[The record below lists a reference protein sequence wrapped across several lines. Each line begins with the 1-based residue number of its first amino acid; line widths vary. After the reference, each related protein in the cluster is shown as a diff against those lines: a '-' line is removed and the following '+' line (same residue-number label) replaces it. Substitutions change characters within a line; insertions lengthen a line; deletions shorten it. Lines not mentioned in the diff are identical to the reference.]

1 MELSR
6 PDDDG
11 VYRDGARKRAAR
23 TALAIGAIRQLWD
36 EETAALPFALPRHG
50 VGLAAVGSLA
60 RGQIGPSS
68 DLDLVL
74 IYEPHTLNDT
84 QLNALANALWYP
96 LWDSGLD
103 LDHSVRTRQQCEG
116 VTDHDLPAAVGWLD
130 VRPIA
135 GDKALIT
142 STASSILERW
152 RKAARK
158 RLPELLKSAQSRLER
173 FGRMAYL
180 NQPDIKEARGGLR
193 DAVIIS
199 ALAAS
204 WLADRPHGHYDDAVE
219 RLLDI
224 RDCIHLAAAKDTNLL
239 LTQYQPAVAQT
250 LGLADPTLPQDE
262 RDARSVDDMQM
273 LLARIGRRIA
283 FSWEFTSSR
292 AKHSITH
299 DRPRFAF
306 FQLLN
311 PRSGGKREAPA
322 FHALAPGVVE
332 HEHEVAL
339 APGMKPA
346 KHADLPLQVA
356 VAAAQTGLPI
366 NPVTLQNL
374 AHCPMRDHDW
384 SGGERELLI
393 ALLGSG
399 RALPQVW
406 EELDFVDIPGRW
418 IPEWLGVRNRPS
430 TSAAHRY
437 TIDQHMIETV
447 SRLGHSWR
455 NGGSDESGDVQHTVP
470 ADDVP
475 ADDVPAVQAD
485 DGRIP
490 ARRDAGGNDTHDN
503 GAASH
508 YDGTHY
514 DATRYAALL
523 LAGLLHDIGKRPGVA
538 DHAAEGARHV
548 PVIVRR
554 LGFDEEI
561 VRIATLLVREHLTL
575 SEYATGKDPEDPA
588 VAEELAAR
596 LDHDPITLAMLFDLT
611 RADGSSLGATA
622 NESITKKYG
631 WSRWRESLVRTMA
644 DAARTHMA

>member
-1 MELSR
+1 
-6 PDDDG
+6 
-11 VYRDGARKRAAR
+11 
-23 TALAIGAIRQLWD
+23 
-36 EETAALPFALPRHG
+36 
-50 VGLAAVGSLA
+50 
-60 RGQIGPSS
+60 
-68 DLDLVL
+68 
-74 IYEPHTLNDT
+74 
-84 QLNALANALWYP
+84 
-96 LWDSGLD
+96 
-103 LDHSVRTRQQCEG
+103 
-116 VTDHDLPAAVGWLD
+116 
-130 VRPIA
+130 
-135 GDKALIT
+135 
-142 STASSILERW
+142 
-152 RKAARK
+152 
-158 RLPELLKSAQSRLER
+158 
-173 FGRMAYL
+173 
-180 NQPDIKEARGGLR
+180 
-193 DAVIIS
+193 
-199 ALAAS
+199 
-204 WLADRPHGHYDDAVE
+204 
-219 RLLDI
+219 
-224 RDCIHLAAAKDTNLL
+224 
-239 LTQYQPAVAQT
+239 
-250 LGLADPTLPQDE
+250 
-262 RDARSVDDMQM
+262 
-273 LLARIGRRIA
+273 
-283 FSWEFTSSR
+283 
-292 AKHSITH
+292 
-299 DRPRFAF
+299 
-306 FQLLN
+306 
-311 PRSGGKREAPA
+311 
-322 FHALAPGVVE
+322 VVE

-384 SGGERELLI
+384 SDGERELLI

-406 EELDFVDIPGRW
+406 EELDFVDIPGHW

-455 NGGSDESGDVQHTVP
+455 NGGSDESGDVQRTVP

-475 ADDVPAVQAD
+475 ADDVLAVQAD

>member
-1 MELSR
+1 
-6 PDDDG
+6 
-11 VYRDGARKRAAR
+11 
-23 TALAIGAIRQLWD
+23 
-36 EETAALPFALPRHG
+36 
-50 VGLAAVGSLA
+50 
-60 RGQIGPSS
+60 
-68 DLDLVL
+68 LVL
-74 IYEPHTLNDT
+74 IYEPHALNDA
-84 QLNALANALWYP
+84 QLGALADALWYP

-103 LDHSVRTRQQCEG
+103 LDYSVRTRQQCES
-116 VTDHDLPAAVGWLD
+116 VTDRDLPAAVGWLD
-130 VRPIA
+130 VKPIA
-135 GDKALIT
+135 GDSALIT
-142 STASSILERW
+142 ATAESILERW

-158 RLPELLKSAQSRLER
+158 RLPELLESAQSRLDH

-204 WLADRPHGHYDDAVE
+204 WLADRPHGPYDDALA

-224 RDCIHLAAAKDTNLL
+224 RDCIHLVAGKDTNLL
-239 LTQYQPAVAQT
+239 LGQYQPQVAHAM
-250 LGLADPTLPQDE
+250 GLADPTLPVEE
-262 RDARSVDDMQM
+262 RDARSADDLQM

-283 FSWEFTSSR
+283 FSWEFTSSHAR
-292 AKHSITH
+292 HSLTH
-299 DRPRFAF
+299 ERPRFSF

-311 PRSGGKREAPA
+311 PQSGGRRETPT
-322 FHALAPGVVE
+322 FRPLAPGVVE
-332 HEHEVAL
+332 HENEVAL
-339 APGMKPA
+339 AVDTKPA
-346 KHADLPLQVA
+346 RDANLPLRVA
-356 VAAAQTGLPI
+356 VAAAQAGLPI

-374 AHCPMRDHDW
+374 GRCPVTDHDW
-384 SGGERELLI
+384 NESERSLFI
-393 ALLGSG
+393 TLLGSG
-399 RALPQVW
+399 KALSRVW
-406 EELDFVDIPGRW
+406 EELDFVDVPGRW

-447 SRLGHSWR
+447 SWLGRDWRDDRSDEVDDVGDEADAGRLGAAR
-455 NGGSDESGDVQHTVP
+455 SDNVLAQPGAASLTP
-470 ADDVP
+470 MP
-475 ADDVPAVQAD
+475 
-485 DGRIP
+485 
-490 ARRDAGGNDTHDN
+490 RDARGDDANDSD
-503 GAASH
+503 AMSH

-554 LGFDEEI
+554 LGFGED
-561 VRIATLLVREHLTL
+561 VVHIATLLVREHLTL

-596 LDHDPITLAMLFDLT
+596 LDYDRVTLAMLFDLT

-622 NESITKKYG
+622 NEAITKKYG
-631 WSRWRESLVRTMA
+631 WSRWRETLVRTMA
-644 DAARTHMA
+644 DAARSCMPR